1 MVDELTHCPGAERHT
16 KTTLTDLSDDLL
28 HDVAELVGA
37 QNHVPEGN
45 FPRIYQSRHLFNL
58 VLCSRRFHLIVELLL
73 YKEFYKTRSY

>member
-16 KTTLTDLSDDLL
+16 KTTPTDLSDDLL

-45 FPRIYQSRHLFNL
+45 FPRIYQSRHLINL
-58 VLCSRRFHLIVELLL
+58 ALCFRRFHLIVEPLL
-73 YKEFYKTRSY
+73 YKEF